1 MLDIDISLYSVIVKM
16 LIMNLIFLLT
26 SVMVELYMLMENSWL
41 VQLKIF
47 GKVENPNFLTLT
59 LMLNLVSTS

>member
-1 MLDIDISLYSVIVKM
+1 MLDIDILLYSVIVKM
-16 LIMNLIFLLT
+16 LLMNLIFLLT